1 MLRMAPDY
9 VAELS
14 PGQKLRILLP
24 NQKLRSLIIFR
35 EGHFKIWKFLET
47 LDSLGGIEH
56 DASWNWIKNRVL
68 HQNVNSSLNEILLR
82 WYNSLIPMF
91 ALTQL
96 KQGNFFCL
104 FVFATICHSKE
115 KAPQHPSCI
124 QLNTMALLP
133 TEPQRSQKSGSSQT
147 PQPCLSWTH
156 IPELCFLPSKLHI
169 TQPVFPSFSNIS
181 SVNLDRLLPYA
192 KD

>member
-1 MLRMAPDY
+1 MPRMAPDY

-35 EGHFKIWKFLET
+35 EGHFKIWTFLET

-56 DASWNWIKNRVL
+56 YASWNWIKNRAL

-91 ALTQL
+91 ALMKL
-96 KQGNFFCL
+96 KQGNFFACL
-104 FVFATICHSKE
+104 SSLQSVTWRRKLLSIPAVSSWTQWLFS
-115 KAPQHPSCI
+115 PPS
-124 QLNTMALLP
+124 LSTA
-133 TEPQRSQKSGSSQT
+133 RSQAA
-147 PQPCLSWTH
+147 H
-156 IPELCFLPSKLHI
+156 
-169 TQPVFPSFSNIS
+169 
-181 SVNLDRLLPYA
+181 RLLSPAFPGHTFLSYA
-192 KD
+192 FYPPSSTSPNQSFLHSATFLQ